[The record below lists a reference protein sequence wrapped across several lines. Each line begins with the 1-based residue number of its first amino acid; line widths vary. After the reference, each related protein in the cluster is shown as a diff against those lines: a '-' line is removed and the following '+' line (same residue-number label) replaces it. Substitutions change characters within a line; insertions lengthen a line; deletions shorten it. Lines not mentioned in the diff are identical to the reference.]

1 MRRHRRRALCFT
13 FRLRQ
18 FASASSSARAM
29 AIMGRGMD
37 FTVHAASTA
46 ATLTGAGTIITGT
59 NQVCVEEAVS
69 AAMQVKANAGVLNGS
84 HAQILF

>member
-1 MRRHRRRALCFT
+1 MRRHRRRAMCFT

-18 FASASSSARAM
+18 FASASSSAQAM

-46 ATLTGAGTIITGT
+46 ATLTGAGTIIIGI
-59 NQVCVEEAVS
+59 NQVLYRRLYQPPRS
-69 AAMQVKANAGVLNGS
+69 
-84 HAQILF
+84 

>member
-13 FRLRQ
+13 FRLRR
-18 FASASSSARAM
+18 FASASSSAQAM

-46 ATLTGAGTIITGT
+46 ARLTGAGTIVTGT
-59 NQVCVEEAVS
+59 NQVCVEEAVL
-69 AAMQVKANAGVLNGS
+69 AATQVKANAGVLNGS
-84 HAQILF
+84 PAQILF